1 MNGQV
6 MKACKGG
13 VMPKVTKELMEK
25 SRIKSKKDTERRKNE
40 YKFNNNFFFMH

>member
-25 SRIKSKKDTERRKNE
+25 SRIKSKKDRAK
-40 YKFNNNFFFMH
+40 KK